1 MALETGNYISSLVK
15 TNPVSSDNVSEG
27 DDHLQLIKKILK
39 QNFPVGTDSVGPDQ
53 AVQVL
58 IAKSS
63 APTVDTSASGH
74 AARAMGL
81 LWLDTSNNLLKIR
94 NQANDAWI
102 TLAIDPETSNSV
114 DINAGTIDG
123 TTIGATTASTGKFSS
138 VNIAADGATVTGIKD
153 EDDMSSD
160 SAVKLAT
167 QQSIKAYVDSQV
179 TAQDL
184 DVISDSGTI
193 DIDLDSESLT
203 IAGGEGI
210 DTSATSTTLT
220 IAGEDA
226 STSNKG
232 VASFHSDNFSVS
244 SGAVTIKD
252 AGVANA
258 ELADMAANTVKV
270 RDANSSGVPSDKA
283 VADGQILIGDGTGF
297 TAAAP
302 SSDISMTN
310 AGVVTVTKIQGQAVT
325 STDPTNDQYM
335 KYSTASNE
343 WQMVSVVG
351 DDKLTTKGDLLVYNT
366 VDSETRYGIADST
379 YPGTDGYVLTA
390 LAAADNGVAWQAAT
404 VADEAITNAKLAHM
418 AANTVKVR
426 DANSSGD
433 PSDKTVA
440 DTQILIGDGTG
451 FTAAALSGDVTMAN
465 TGAVTIANDAVEQA
479 MIGDDAVG
487 ADQLASDA
495 VVTAS
500 IVDDAVTTAKIAD
513 DAVAAAQ
520 LASDAVVN
528 ASIASGAAI
537 DATKIADGT
546 VTSTEFQYINTLSSN
561 AQTQLDAKA
570 SLTADQAWT
579 GSQRATAVT
588 DNDMSYDMD
597 AGQNFISTPSGNA
610 TLTFTNITNGQSGF
624 LKLINS
630 GGHTISLHS
639 NSKGDANIA
648 TTVSTAGT
656 YLLSYFSDGTDV
668 WLTNSAIYA

>member
-39 QNFPVGTDSVGPDQ
+39 QTFPVGTDSVGPDQ
-53 AVQVL
+53 TVQVL

-81 LWLDTSNNLLKIR
+81 LWLDTSNNVLKIR
-94 NQANDAWI
+94 NQANSAWI
-102 TLAIDPETSNSV
+102 TLAVNPETSNSV
-114 DINAGTIDG
+114 DIDAGSIDG
-123 TTIGATTASTGKFSS
+123 TPIGATTASTGKFSS

-153 EDDMSSD
+153 EDDMASD

-226 STSNKG
+226 TTSNKG

-258 ELADMAANTVKV
+258 ELANMAANTVKV

-283 VADGQILIGDGTGF
+283 VGDGELLIGDGTGF

-310 AGVVTVTKIQGQAVT
+310 AGVVTVTKIQGKAVS
-325 STDPTNDQYM
+325 STAPTNDQYM

-343 WQMVSVVG
+343 WQMVTIAGS
-351 DDKLTTKGDLLVYNT
+351 DKLTTKGDLLVYNT
-366 VDSETRYGIADST
+366 VDSETRL
-379 YPGTDGYVLTA
+379 PVGTNDYVLTA
-390 LAAADNGVAWQAAT
+390 NSSATNGVDWQAVS

-426 DANSSGD
+426 DANSAGD
-433 PSDKTVA
+433 PSDKAVA

-479 MIGDDAVG
+479 MIADDAVG
-487 ADQLASDA
+487 AD
-495 VVTAS
+495 
-500 IVDDAVTTAKIAD
+500 
-513 DAVAAAQ
+513 Q

-537 DATKIADGT
+537 DATKIADGS
-546 VTSTEFQYINTLSSN
+546 VTSTEFQYINSLSSN
-561 AQTQLDAKA
+561 AQTQIDAKGVGDA
-570 SLTADQAWT
+570 VLANDQSWT

-588 DNDMSYDMD
+588 DNDMSYDMN

-610 TLTFTNITNGQSGF
+610 TLTFTNIANGQSGF

-630 GGHTISLHS
+630 GGHTISLHA
-639 NSKGDANIA
+639 NSKADANLA
-648 TTVSTAGT
+648 TTVTAAGT

>member
-39 QNFPVGTDSVGPDQ
+39 QNFPVGTNEVGPDQ

-81 LWLDTSNNLLKIR
+81 MWLDTSNNLLKIR

-123 TTIGATTASTGKFSS
+123 TTIGATSASTGKFSS

-226 STSNKG
+226 TTSNKG

-258 ELADMAANTVKV
+258 ELANMAANTVKV
-270 RDANSSGVPSDKA
+270 RDADSSGVPSDKA

-366 VDSETRYGIADST
+366 VDSETRL
-379 YPGTDGYVLTA
+379 PVGTNTYVLTA
-390 LAAADNGVAWQAAT
+390 NSSATNGVDWQAVS
-404 VADEAITNAKLAHM
+404 VADAAITNAKLANM

-426 DANSSGD
+426 NADSSGV
-433 PSDKTVA
+433 PSDLALAT
-440 DTQILIGDGTG
+440 TQIMIGDGTG
-451 FTAAALSGDVTMAN
+451 FTAAALSGDVTMTNA
-465 TGAVTIANDAVEQA
+465 GAVTIANDAVEQA

-487 ADQLASDA
+487 AD
-495 VVTAS
+495 
-500 IVDDAVTTAKIAD
+500 
-513 DAVAAAQ
+513 Q

-561 AQTQLDAKA
+561 AQTQINAKGVGDAVLA
-570 SLTADQAWT
+570 NDQSWT

-588 DNDMSYDMD
+588 DNDMSYDMNG
-597 AGQNFISTPSGNA
+597 GQNFISTPSGNA
-610 TLTFTNITNGQSGF
+610 TLTFTNIANGQSGF

-630 GGHTISLHS
+630 GGHTISLHA
-639 NSKGDANIA
+639 NSKADANLA
-648 TTVSTAGT
+648 TTVTAAGT

>member
-39 QNFPVGTDSVGPDQ
+39 QNFPVGTNEVGPDQ

-81 LWLDTSNNLLKIR
+81 MWLDTSNNLLKIR

-123 TTIGATTASTGKFSS
+123 TTIGATSASTGKFSS

-226 STSNKG
+226 TTSNKG

-258 ELADMAANTVKV
+258 ELANMAANTVKV
-270 RDANSSGVPSDKA
+270 RDADSSGVPSDKA

-325 STDPTNDQYM
+325 ATDPTNDQYM
-335 KYSTASNE
+335 KYSTASSE

-366 VDSETRYGIADST
+366 VDSETRL
-379 YPGTDGYVLTA
+379 PVGTNTYVLTA
-390 LAAADNGVAWQAAT
+390 NSSATNGVDWQAVS
-404 VADEAITNAKLAHM
+404 VADAAITNAKLANM

-426 DANSSGD
+426 NADSSGV
-433 PSDKTVA
+433 PSDLALAT
-440 DTQILIGDGTG
+440 TQIMIGDGTG
-451 FTAAALSGDVTMAN
+451 FTAAALSGDVTMTNA
-465 TGAVTIANDAVEQA
+465 GAVTIANDAVEQA

-487 ADQLASDA
+487 AD
-495 VVTAS
+495 
-500 IVDDAVTTAKIAD
+500 
-513 DAVAAAQ
+513 Q

-561 AQTQLDAKA
+561 AQTQINAKGVGDAVLA
-570 SLTADQAWT
+570 NDQSWT

-588 DNDMSYDMD
+588 DNDMSYDMNG
-597 AGQNFISTPSGNA
+597 GQNFISTPSGNA
-610 TLTFTNITNGQSGF
+610 TLTFTNIANGQSGF

-630 GGHTISLHS
+630 GGHTISLHA
-639 NSKGDANIA
+639 NSKADANLA
-648 TTVSTAGT
+648 TTVTAAGT